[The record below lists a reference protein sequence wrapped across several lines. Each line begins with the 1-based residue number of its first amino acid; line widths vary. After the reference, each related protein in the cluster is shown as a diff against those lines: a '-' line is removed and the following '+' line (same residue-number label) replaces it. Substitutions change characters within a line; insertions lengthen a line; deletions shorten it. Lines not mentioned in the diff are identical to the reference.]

1 MVPNIRRVAF
11 HIQADIIDADVIDG
25 DTTGEIVGNNS
36 NVNMMPTIGLASG
49 GNYISNISRNSP
61 LLNKKIQVQV
71 IARDASAADKIAYEL
86 KRAGAEVIGIAQK
99 AGKVVMDVSAVATAG
114 LVTLLLANHLI
125 EGVKPANEA
134 AKKSLVDFIQKVKA
148 KNPGL
153 LKKAKWATI
162 LIGGGLVGK
171 YIYDRVKSYREPPRI
186 TQNNSS
192 FAMGSGYNNNRVQF
206 HSRNTNRF

>member
-1 MVPNIRRVAF
+1 MIPEIKRVVF
-11 HIQADIIDADVIDG
+11 HIQADIVDADEVTG
-25 DTTGEIVGNNS
+25 DDSVLSAIPPV
-36 NVNMMPTIGLASG
+36 GLAAG

-61 LLNKKIQVQV
+61 ILNKKIQVQV

-125 EGVKPANEA
+125 EGVTPANEA
-134 AKKSLVDFIQKVKA
+134 AKKPLVDFIQKVKA

-192 FAMGSGYNNNRVQF
+192 FAMGNQLRYKSYK
-206 HSRNTNRF
+206 SM